1 MKKLS
6 EIIHQEVSQG
16 RRDFLTFSSMSL
28 LGLAVSSVFPTPVKA
43 AFVALNSGTL
53 AELDAIDFYVDISN
67 QTAFYPN
74 SISFEQYTD
83 EAQYLAQVMFQELMK
98 FEFKS
103 KNGALS
109 EALGRGMEP
118 NNDVLKINDGFN
130 TVESIFNRNRNY
142 FTDNM
147 AEYVSGLLQHSYS
160 KQTNVAVAD
169 RKLYN
174 SWDMVK
180 VNANIQ
186 QAEKST
192 QFKQIIDQLYSVAT
206 HYCQSG
212 KLTAYKAGGE
222 NWARQLIK
230 RYSNNQVLDELISSF
245 KVQEVG
251 INSSFEMAMR
261 KVYNTINKVRA
272 LNISSGSRILENEL
286 KKFERTLAGSVYTG
300 FAMNMSWGHQSEQY
314 TVLAN
319 RKNFDD
325 VVKLLRTESGYQAKF
340 WTDFF
345 NTNSPDNFWKEL
357 NNMGLKELTLQHG
370 DARQRILQRYP
381 ALAGATGSVAPT
393 AFSGVVPA
401 NATESFLS
409 VFALLLGVGNFTW
422 LTATDREEWS
432 NPVPLMELG
441 VALFDTVLNLI
452 QLGKFLDKVTMFIYG
467 NGEGIINSIAIN
479 MGKFSQFLSNLAA
492 KGKHLTNVV
501 ERQIA
506 TKMFLATQNIARV
519 INICFVGLAAL
530 GAALAA
536 YNLYQAVQG
545 GDVGEIIFSS
555 INMLVAT
562 VALGVSAAALI
573 WSASTFALVIAGP
586 LGIIIAV
593 IGIVVAIAQWIYTLL
608 KKDDIK
614 PTPIARYTNDFIKP
628 RGLEYEDLGSYL
640 CRVLGQNG
648 NMVCAMDAKTM
659 NTDWTNVK
667 NILDHNKPIYHQAGA
682 LVTSSRTGKIYNFAN
697 IKQPGHED
705 ISNFFTKGATAQ
717 ISGWQP
723 EYELTTCDHA
733 VESNTKY
740 SRKTAAIFI
749 ARAGYFQPHAYLT
762 SNLENAPTSS
772 NDLVNKL
779 NLEPG
784 DYPMDVVAI
793 NDLEETMFLIFTTRH
808 IYQVRDGDVSRIISN
823 FVGQSNTPITSS
835 LTALAL
841 GTNVN
846 LIYRLSGVQAPQTR
860 YHYLLTRDKNGDYT
874 SMKLLRTINSPMSS
888 ESPIVGRL
896 FNKVGELV
904 SRMDFM
910 YHDGKSGYARYG
922 AIMNNTD
929 GGSLSLHNGVEFQ
942 VPDNGFYFFYKN
954 AFIPR

>member
-1 MKKLS
+1 
-6 EIIHQEVSQG
+6 
-16 RRDFLTFSSMSL
+16 
-28 LGLAVSSVFPTPVKA
+28 
-43 AFVALNSGTL
+43 
-53 AELDAIDFYVDISN
+53 
-67 QTAFYPN
+67 
-74 SISFEQYTD
+74 
-83 EAQYLAQVMFQELMK
+83 MK
-98 FEFKS
+98 FEFQN
-103 KNGALS
+103 KNGSLS
-109 EALGRGMEP
+109 EALGPGMKP
-118 NNDVLKINDGFN
+118 NNNVLTMSDSFDTVKSIYQRNGSYFNDYM
-130 TVESIFNRNRNY
+130 V
-142 FTDNM
+142 
-147 AEYVSGLLQHSYS
+147 EYVSGLLQHSYS
-160 KQTNVAVAD
+160 KQKDVTVAN

-186 QAEKST
+186 QAEKKGT
-192 QFKQIIDQLYSVAT
+192 DFKNIIDQLYSVAT
-206 HYCQSG
+206 HYCQSR

-222 NWARQLIK
+222 NWARQLIE

-245 KVQEVG
+245 KVQESLRPG
-251 INSSFEMAMR
+251 SSFEMAMR

-272 LNISSGSRILENEL
+272 LNISSGSRINENVLQE
-286 KKFERTLAGSVYTG
+286 FERTLAGSVYTG
-300 FAMNMSWGHQSEQY
+300 LAMNTSWGHQSEKY

-319 RKNFDD
+319 RSNFDD
-325 VVKLLRTESGYQAKF
+325 VVTFLKTQSGNQRNFWNTFFNQHSPDKF
-340 WTDFF
+340 WQDLNYTG
-345 NTNSPDNFWKEL
+345 PDMN
-357 NNMGLKELTLQHG
+357 LKMFTLQDG
-370 DARQRILQRYP
+370 EARQRILRKYP
-381 ALAGATGSVAPT
+381 DLARATVSVAPT

-422 LTATDREEWS
+422 LTATDREELS
-432 NPVPLMELG
+432 NPISLMGLG
-441 VALFDTVLNLI
+441 VAFIDTGLNLI

-467 NGEGIINSIAIN
+467 NGGSIIDSIAIN
-479 MGKFSQFLSNLAA
+479 MGKFSQFLSNLSA
-492 KGKHLTNVV
+492 KGTHLKNVV

-506 TKMFLATQNIARV
+506 TKMFLATQDIARV
-519 INICFVGLAAL
+519 INICFVGLAVL

-536 YNLYQAVQG
+536 YSMYQAAMG
-545 GDVGEIIFSS
+545 GDVGDIIFAA
-555 INMLVAT
+555 INMFVAT
-562 VALGVSAAALI
+562 MALGISIGVVMG
-573 WSASTFALVIAGP
+573 FAIAGP

-593 IGIVVAIAQWIYTLL
+593 IGIVVAIAQWIYESL
-608 KKDDIK
+608 KKAPISID
-614 PTPIARYTNDFIKP
+614 PIARYTQEYIRP

-640 CRVLGQNG
+640 CRVLGRNG
-648 NMVCAMDAKTM
+648 NMVCALDAKTM

-682 LVTSSRTGKIYNFAN
+682 LVTSPRNSRIYNFADIKKPGYGN
-697 IKQPGHED
+697 I
-705 ISNFFTKGATAQ
+705 STFFDTGATTP

-733 VESNTKY
+733 VESNTRY

-808 IYQVRDGDVSRIISN
+808 IYQVRDGDVRRIISN
-823 FVGQSNTPITSS
+823 FVGQPNAPITSS

-846 LIYRLSGVQAPQTR
+846 LIYRLSGVDAPKTR
-860 YHYLLTRDKNGDYT
+860 YHYLLTRDNNGDYT
-874 SMKLLRTINSPMSS
+874 SMTLLRTINSPMSS

-922 AIMNNTD
+922 AIMNNT
-929 GGSLSLHNGVEFQ
+929 GGASLSLHNGVEFQ
-942 VPDNGFYFFYKN
+942 VPDNGFLSFYKN
-954 AFIPR
+954 VFIPR